1 VSRLASENGRDVQ
14 DTAADPKET
23 TTPPAPVRIPDSYRR
38 GMVGQLDAA
47 LWEQLQHCCSGIRT
61 MGARETL
68 SETGEQLDRS
78 ALLLEGIMARYV
90 RGPANGSSSRAMVS
104 IQVPGDFIDL
114 HGLPMKALDH
124 DVGTLTDVRIAMFP
138 HECLDRIIAGSP
150 KDARALW
157 RLTMIDASVH
167 RHWLFRTSRLRALAS
182 VADFICEMDLRLHHA
197 DQLVGERLPLPL
209 LQSDLAEITGL
220 STVHVSRV
228 IRDLRESGLCTVR
241 DGHAEIHDRDRLRQL
256 AGYDPSYLY
265 LPSG

>member
-1 VSRLASENGRDVQ
+1 MSRLASENGRDVQ

-23 TTPPAPVRIPDSYRR
+23 TPPAPVRIPDNYRR

-114 HGLPMKALDH
+114 HGLPMKKALH
-124 DVGTLTDVRIAMFP
+124 GIYTT
-138 HECLDRIIAGSP
+138 
-150 KDARALW
+150 
-157 RLTMIDASVH
+157 
-167 RHWLFRTSRLRALAS
+167 
-182 VADFICEMDLRLHHA
+182 
-197 DQLVGERLPLPL
+197 
-209 LQSDLAEITGL
+209 
-220 STVHVSRV
+220 
-228 IRDLRESGLCTVR
+228 
-241 DGHAEIHDRDRLRQL
+241 
-256 AGYDPSYLY
+256 Y
-265 LPSG
+265 

>member
-1 VSRLASENGRDVQ
+1 
-14 DTAADPKET
+14 
-23 TTPPAPVRIPDSYRR
+23 
-38 GMVGQLDAA
+38 
-47 LWEQLQHCCSGIRT
+47 
-61 MGARETL
+61 
-68 SETGEQLDRS
+68 
-78 ALLLEGIMARYV
+78 ARYV
-90 RGPANGSSSRAMVS
+90 RGAANGASSRAMVS

-124 DVGTLTDVRIAMFP
+124 DVCSLTDVRIAMFP
-138 HECLDRIIAGSP
+138 HECLDQIIAGSP

-167 RHWLFRTSRLRALAS
+167 RHWLFRTSPLRALAS
-182 VADFICEMDLRLHHA
+182 VADFICEMDLRLHNA
-197 DQLVGERLPLPL
+197 NEMEGAALPLPL

-241 DGHAEIHDRDRLRQL
+241 DGYAEIHDRGRLRQL

-265 LPSG
+265 LPED